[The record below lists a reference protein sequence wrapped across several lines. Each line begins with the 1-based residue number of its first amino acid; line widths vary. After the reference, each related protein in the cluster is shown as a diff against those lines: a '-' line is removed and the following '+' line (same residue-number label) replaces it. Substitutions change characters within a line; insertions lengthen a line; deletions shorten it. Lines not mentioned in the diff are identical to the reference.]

1 MARVEVN
8 ERVVRWAM
16 ERSGRPDEAI
26 LERFAVTD
34 WLSGERQP
42 TLRQLE
48 RFASFTRTPM
58 GYLFLDAPP
67 AEKLPIPYFRTQGD
81 KGAGEHSA
89 DLLEVIH
96 TLQRRQEWV
105 REYLIEQGQE
115 PLSFVS
121 ATPLGADPIDVANAM
136 RKTLNLTAGWARE
149 SATWKDALQ
158 FLRHAMDNSG
168 IYVVMNGV
176 VGNNTHRRLDPDE
189 FRGFVLVDEY
199 APFVFVNSADAKAA
213 QMFTL
218 AHELAHVFF
227 GVSAAF
233 DLHGL
238 HPADD
243 RTEKLCNRV
252 AAEFLVPGD
261 ELHEAWAGIRGQT
274 DPYQALAR
282 RFKVSEIVVARRLL
296 DLGLMTRQDF
306 FAFYEEYR
314 QRMDDAAEAARD
326 DSGGHFFN
334 TQNVRVGQRFFG
346 NVVQALQENAI
357 TYTEA
362 YRLTDLRGK
371 TFHTYAEAIAGGAT
385 V

>member
-16 ERSGRPDEAI
+16 ERSGRPAEAI

-34 WLSGERQP
+34 WLGGERQP

-48 RFASFTRTPM
+48 EFASFTRTPM

-67 AEKLPIPYFRTQGD
+67 IEKLPIPYFRTLGD
-81 KGAGEHSA
+81 KPAGEHSA
-89 DLLEVIH
+89 DLLETIH

-105 REYLIEQGQE
+105 RDYLVEQGRE
-115 PLSFVS
+115 RLPFVG
-121 ATPLGADPIDVANAM
+121 ATPLDADPIDVANAI
-136 RKTLNLTAGWARE
+136 RKTLNLTADWAQE

-158 FLRHAMDNSG
+158 FLRHAMDDSG

-176 VGNNTHRRLDPDE
+176 VGNNTHRKLNPDE
-189 FRGFVLVDEY
+189 FRGFVLIDEY

-233 DLHGL
+233 DLRGL

-243 RTEKLCNRV
+243 RTEKLCNLV
-252 AAEFLVPGD
+252 AAEFLVPSD
-261 ELHEAWAGIRGQT
+261 ALRDVWVHVRGQM
-274 DPYQALAR
+274 DPYAALAR

-306 FAFYEEYR
+306 FVFYEEYR
-314 QRMDDAAEAARD
+314 QRIDDIKARRD
-326 DSGGHFFN
+326 ESGGHFFN

-346 NVVQALQENAI
+346 DVVQALQENAI

-362 YRLTDLRGK
+362 YRLTGLHGK
-371 TFHTYAEAIAGGAT
+371 TFHRYAEAVAGGAT
-385 V
+385 G